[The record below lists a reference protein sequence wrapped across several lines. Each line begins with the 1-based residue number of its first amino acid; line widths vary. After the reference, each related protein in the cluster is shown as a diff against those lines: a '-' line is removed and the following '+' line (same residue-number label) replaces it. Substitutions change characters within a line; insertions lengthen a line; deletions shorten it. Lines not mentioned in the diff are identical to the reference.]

1 MAKNK
6 KTKAT
11 APTMSP
17 MQAYITERLRQ
28 IDMVN
33 NLDKKSQSRK
43 ALAGFV
49 NNATETAVYDK
60 HIIRYNDE
68 EVKEIAAKFKRLFC
82 SLRAIS
88 FLYGKYACTL
98 RDQANGLCN
107 MGVYLRRIIDAFKQ
121 VDAKIIDSDIAINR
135 MWRECVNVE
144 GISGEEMD
152 LNNDRVL
159 QGVLEVAMN
168 CDENGNELPEE
179 TILVRMTKA
188 QYDTFCIG
196 NPYFQSLDTY
206 GGQWKQLSK

>member
-1 MAKNK
+1 MAKKTK

-28 IDMVN
+28 IDMVK

-49 NNATETAVYDK
+49 NNATETAVYEK
-60 HIIRYNDE
+60 HVITYNDE
-68 EVKEIAAKFKRLFC
+68 EVAEIAAKFKRLFC

-121 VDAKIIDSDIAINR
+121 VDAKIIDSDIAYNLGMSATAVSNHR
-135 MWRECVNVE
+135 KKLGLTDYKRAKKVE
-144 GISGEEMD
+144 
-152 LNNDRVL
+152 ND
-159 QGVLEVAMN
+159 G
-168 CDENGNELPEE
+168 
-179 TILVRMTKA
+179 K
-188 QYDTFCIG
+188 
-196 NPYFQSLDTY
+196 
-206 GGQWKQLSK
+206 